1 MSDVINSLNDMEE
14 LFWTVTAKI
23 LGYDTS
29 LQATQGKV
37 RISWLPAGAPSWKIT
52 DDITF
57 LSIVPDDDYFAKQR
71 DVSHSEF
78 GSTNA
83 TRTIKYTRVFGVS
96 WICYGP
102 NSFDNIEK
110 IRNGIF
116 VEIYRNFIAAKN
128 MYLLPD
134 IGMPRRAPELL
145 NGQWW
150 ERSDLSARYNEGVER
165 NATVNRIDSA
175 RIYTQKG

>member
-1 MSDVINSLNDMEE
+1 MADIINSLNDMEE

-37 RISWLPAGAPSWKIT
+37 RRSWQPVGAPTWKIT
-52 DDITF
+52 DDVTF
-57 LSIVPDDDYFAKQR
+57 FQILPVDDDFARQR
-71 DVSHSEF
+71 DTSHSDY
-78 GSTNA
+78 GA
-83 TRTIKYTRVFGVS
+83 TSAKRTIKYTRVFSLS

-110 IRNGIF
+110 IRSGIF
-116 VEIYRNFIAAKN
+116 VETYRNLIAAKN

-134 IGMPRRAPELL
+134 IGMPRRAPELH

-150 ERSDLSARYNEGVER
+150 ERSDLSARYNEGVEVSS
-165 NATVNRIDSA
+165 TVNRIDSV